1 MELVN
6 LIASEMVENHPE
18 IVGLVEQ
25 IKSSSNEL
33 DSIIRDVS
41 KKSESITPL
50 DENEN
55 SITNS

>member
-6 LIASEMVENHPE
+6 LIASEMVENNPE